1 MSSSDDD
8 DDAYVPYAERPEW
21 TDVVP
26 IVQPESA
33 NPVVLIDYAREYVDA
48 MNTWRAVYASNERS
62 ERVLDLT
69 REIIRMNGGAYT
81 VWHHRWEL
89 VRSLGVDLAE
99 EMRYAGEMSRANPK
113 NYQVW
118 NHMRLCS
125 QAMKHSGDA
134 NECELAGVLNEE
146 NTRIAL
152 MMDAKNIH
160 AWTQRAWAVRTFD
173 QWESEMTFTERMID
187 DDVRNNSAWNQRFV
201 CVHDSPGG
209 GGFGG
214 EEGVKRAEAELAFAE
229 CQLEKSRHNESAW
242 NYIRGILKKMPDG
255 GWGWRGR
262 GEAIA
267 RKHLGDL
274 FGTNLGTGTSK
285 GPPGETSGGS
295 SSGGDET
302 PCRHAACLLAECLLA
317 TGEFREAGT
326 VFAALTHI
334 DPVRAN
340 YHAFRRAHALGDV
353 APVA

>member
-21 TDVVP
+21 ADVVP

-125 QAMKHSGDA
+125 QAMKHSG
-134 NECELAGVLNEE
+134 NSNQCELAGTLNEE

-160 AWTQRAWAVRTFD
+160 AWTQRAWAVRTFN

-201 CVHDSPGG
+201 CVHDSPDGG
-209 GGFGG
+209 GLDG
-214 EEGVKRAEAELAFAE
+214 EEGAKRAEAELAFAAA
-229 CQLEKSRHNESAW
+229 QLEKSRHNESAW

-274 FGTNLGTGTSK
+274 FGTNLGTSK
-285 GPPGETSGGS
+285 STGETSGGS

-317 TGEFREAGT
+317 TGEFRQAGT